1 MQSKATTVE
10 QYLAELPEDRR
21 AAISAVRKVILKN
34 LDKGYE
40 EGMQYGMIGYFIPHR
55 LYPAGYHCDPKQPLP
70 FASLA
75 SQKNYMS
82 VYLMGMYMGEDQT
95 WLQKAFE
102 KAGKKADMGKCCV
115 RFKKLEDLPLEV
127 IGEAIKRV
135 PAKMYIEYYEANL
148 GSRAKPGAKKAPAK
162 KTAAKKAGAA
172 TGKKAVTKKPA
183 TRKVA
188 KKAAAKKTARR

>member
-21 AAISAVRKVILKN
+21 AAIEAVRQVILKN

-40 EGMQYGMIGYFIPHR
+40 EGMQYGMIGYFVPHR
-55 LYPAGYHCDPKQPLP
+55 LYSAGYHCDPRQPLP

-82 VYLMGMYMGEDQT
+82 VYLMGMYIGEDQA

-115 RFKKLEDLPLEV
+115 RFKKLDDLPLEV
-127 IGEAIKRV
+127 IGEAIKKV
-135 PAKMYIEYYEANL
+135 PAKLYIEYYEANL
-148 GSRAKPGAKKAPAK
+148 GSRAKSGAKKAP
-162 KTAAKKAGAA
+162 
-172 TGKKAVTKKPA
+172 TKKPA
-183 TRKVA
+183 A
-188 KKAAAKKTARR
+188 KKAAAKAATKKAAKKVAKKPAAKKTSRR